1 MRKKNLL
8 LIFCLLLGFTAYAQ
22 QRVSGIVT
30 DVTNEPIPGLTI
42 LEKGTGNGVI
52 TDIDGNYTINVSG
65 SNSILVFSFIGMQ
78 TQEIEVGN
86 RPVINVVMSDDFTD
100 LDELVVIGYGVQRR
114 ALVTGANVN
123 VGGDQ
128 IAEMRTSTAMEA
140 LQGVTP
146 GVQITRNH
154 GAPGAGTKVTIRGLG
169 TVGTADPL
177 YIVDGVAVSNINY
190 LNSSDIE
197 SIDVLKDA

>member
-22 QRVSGIVT
+22 QRVSGIVA

-86 RPVINVVMSDDFTD
+86 RPVINVVMSDDLTD
-100 LDELVVIGYGVQRR
+100 LDELLRRCYAYGRQ
-114 ALVTGANVN
+114 
-123 VGGDQ
+123 
-128 IAEMRTSTAMEA
+128 
-140 LQGVTP
+140 
-146 GVQITRNH
+146 
-154 GAPGAGTKVTIRGLG
+154 
-169 TVGTADPL
+169 
-177 YIVDGVAVSNINY
+177 
-190 LNSSDIE
+190 
-197 SIDVLKDA
+197 